1 MKTNIATA
9 AVCIALLSGCAG
21 SANHPILSA
30 HEADDDKLSCSSVDA
45 QILKAQ
51 SVIDGVNKDKADV
64 TGADV
69 VDTLLWFPFNLI
81 AKSVNYKD
89 ALEAADRRIARL
101 QELKKVCKE
110 AAAAQAPTLS
120 AASKD

>member
-1 MKTNIATA
+1 MNAKLTVSAIC
-9 AVCIALLSGCAG
+9 VVFLSGCAG

-30 HEADDDKLSCSSVDA
+30 HEAEDDKMSCSTVDA

-51 SVIDGVNKDKADV
+51 AVIDGVNKDKSDV

-69 VDTLLWFPFNLI
+69 IDTILWFPFNLI
-81 AKSVNYKD
+81 AKSINYKD
-89 ALEAADRRIARL
+89 AVEAADRRIARL

-110 AAAAQAPTLS
+110 ASAAQVPTVSAAAQ
-120 AASKD
+120 D

>member
-1 MKTNIATA
+1 MNAKLTA
-9 AVCIALLSGCAG
+9 SAICIVFLSGCAG
-21 SANHPILSA
+21 SASHPILSA
-30 HEADDDKLSCSSVDA
+30 HEAEDDKMSCSTVDA

-51 SVIDGVNKDKADV
+51 AVIDGVNKDRSDV

-81 AKSVNYKD
+81 AKSINYRD

-110 AAAAQAPTLS
+110 ASAAQAPTVS
-120 AASKD
+120 AASKE

>member
-1 MKTNIATA
+1 MNTKLA
-9 AVCIALLSGCAG
+9 ASAICIAFLSGCAG

-30 HEADDDKLSCSSVDA
+30 HEAEDDKISCSNVDG

-51 SVIDGVNKDKADV
+51 AVIDGVNKDKSDV

-69 VDTLLWFPFNLI
+69 IDTLLWFPFNLI
-81 AKSVNYKD
+81 AKSINYKD

-110 AAAAQAPTLS
+110 ASAAQVPTLS